1 MQKAKSAGHPADSQQ
16 EKKGKE
22 NEKDEEL
29 FVYIVPPNCE
39 EKKWINIKF
48 L

>member
-1 MQKAKSAGHPADSQQ
+1 MQMQNPRGAARGFATRKR
-16 EKKGKE
+16 GKE

-39 EKKWINIKF
+39 EKKWVNIKF